1 MQDSEIELLR
11 RLERWYAAQCN
22 GDWEHTYGITL
33 ETVDN
38 PGWYFKV
45 DLTDTYLS
53 DRAFAEI
60 SENQG
65 DDQKAFLCVV
75 KDRVF
80 IGCCPPNKL
89 HDVISIFCAGRT
101 TRSPDRV
108 PDAVQRPSRCSAQP
122 GPTMMC
128 GKVDPGP
135 AAHHAASAA
144 RCAASG
150 ER

>member
-1 MQDSEIELLR
+1 MRFVALAASCRIHLSTEAKMPGRQNVMQNSAIEPLR

-53 DRAFAEI
+53 DRAFAEV
-60 SENQG
+60 SENRE
-65 DDQKAFLCVV
+65 DDQRAFMCFV

-80 IGCCPPNKL
+80 IGFCPPDRL
-89 HDVISIFCAGRT
+89 HEVISVFLRWAET
-101 TRSPDRV
+101 P
-108 PDAVQRPSRCSAQP
+108 
-122 GPTMMC
+122 
-128 GKVDPGP
+128 
-135 AAHHAASAA
+135 
-144 RCAASG
+144 
-150 ER
+150 